1 MIAMSMMSMMI
12 MMMDLIMTNMMM
24 DMMMVLG
31 AQLRALYQSYH
42 LHHNDVN
49 EDYCGDDIADDDD
62 SNVVVDDYI
71 YDVDNGSPLHHF
83 TSQMG
88 HDSTGSFSIQ
98 SSPKMTSR

>member
-1 MIAMSMMSMMI
+1 MHYVKAVIE
-12 MMMDLIMTNMMM
+12 
-24 DMMMVLG
+24 DM
-31 AQLRALYQSYH
+31 QRIH
-42 LHHNDVN
+42 LHHDDDDN

-62 SNVVVDDYI
+62 SNAVVVDNDDCI
-71 YDVDNGSPLHHF
+71 YDVDNGRYCSPLHHF